1 MAVTIKYDGNTGPS
15 GNTITYTDIPNILT
29 IGEAASSSAASIT
42 LRITN
47 RIESPQDGEFYIT
60 VLDETITNVSDP
72 KNAVS
77 KNFYIST
84 NSDASVARK
93 TTAASICKALRNCS
107 TIAANFTVEN
117 VDNVVI
123 LIAREKGP
131 ILPETGVVSTNLSPQ
146 NFSYTALD
154 GSTTSSLYGSKISVD
169 VLNHNNDYITTLEK
183 NYYGNEVSFNM
194 SPVLATITE
203 IGKSF
208 AYKFRIS
215 MFSRNGI
222 YSVIDTV
229 PINYSVVGYMV
240 NQGYKYNIAKDNTV
254 IAQNMKRGEN
264 RDVFNNSLL
273 YVYEPTIPISFY
285 TLASTTKTVNVTY
298 RDSSFNAISSF
309 SSGFTPHGD
318 SNVLNDVTIELNPT
332 YFKQA
337 FYIDVQFP
345 DIDDAYKVIRY
356 NVIKPL
362 KMTEYCQRIYFRNS
376 YGGISFFDFTGQKSE
391 TRDLDL
397 MTYEKNIFDY
407 YNDPMNELEKIY
419 DNTVKYSVTL
429 KSHLFEKDGK
439 YIFNDMLQS
448 PELWVIRNSEKYAII
463 LDSISVDE
471 TTNNDIYEATV
482 KFHYSQEPSLI

>member
-1 MAVTIKYDGNTGPS
+1 MAIAITYNGNRTGLS
-15 GNTITYTDIPNILT
+15 DLITYTDIPNILK
-29 IGEAASSSAASIT
+29 ISESPGASYSAASIT

-60 VLDETITNVSDP
+60 VLDETITNVADP

-123 LIAREKGP
+123 LIARARGP
-131 ILPETGVVSTNLSPQ
+131 ILPETGVVSTNISPQ

-154 GSTTSSLYGSKISVD
+154 GGTTSTLYGSKISVD

-194 SPVLATITE
+194 SPVLTTLSE

-208 AYKFRIS
+208 AYKFRVS

-240 NQGYKYNIAKDNTV
+240 NQGYKYNLAMTDTV
-254 IAQNMKRGEN
+254 IAQNVLRGEN
-264 RDVFNNSLL
+264 KDTYNNSLL

-285 TLASTTKTVNVTY
+285 TSTATTKTLNVTY

-309 SSGFTPHGD
+309 SSGFTTQGTD
-318 SNVLNDVTIELNPT
+318 NILNDVTIELNPT
-332 YFKQA
+332 YLRQS
-337 FYIDVQFP
+337 FYVDVQFA
-345 DIDDAYKVIRY
+345 DTSNVIRY

-376 YGGISFFDFTGQKSE
+376 YGGVSFFDFTGQKSE